1 MQKLKKLLR
10 NTWTQL
16 QQIYKRANQRK
27 ILTLNNIEQQIK
39 VLKRDYQILEL
50 SLKKSKSKDDDKAD
64 QAAIS
69 NIDVKIKQIVK
80 EVDEIRIQMN
90 GFRQSIESISI
101 LHHSQ
106 DKNVDDYI
114 ASSQVT
120 RLMTKA
126 DESSL
131 YRMK

>member
-1 MQKLKKLLR
+1 M
-10 NTWTQL
+10 
-16 QQIYKRANQRK
+16 
-27 ILTLNNIEQQIK
+27 TLNNIEQQIK
-39 VLKRDYQILEL
+39 ALKRDYQILEL

-69 NIDVKIKQIVK
+69 NIDVKIKQMVK
-80 EVDEIRIQMN
+80 EVDEIRMQMN
-90 GFRQSIESISI
+90 GFRKSIESISI